1 MKRLAEIILTMSQ
14 KPVIVTEEEES
25 DQDPVIVIEDKGETR
40 RLLNTTDHFRML
52 FEKETWMKALKEMQK
67 SREDLVQAERFQKE
81 MWQRYRTLR
90 KGLEEGREDLA
101 VMRTQYH

>member
-1 MKRLAEIILTMSQ
+1 MKRLAEIILAMSQ
-14 KPVIVTEEEES
+14 KSVMVTEEEFS
-25 DQDPVIVIEDKGETR
+25 DQDSVIVIEDKQETR
-40 RLLNTTDHFRML
+40 RLLNTTNHFWML
-52 FEKETWMKALKEMQK
+52 FERETRMKALKEMQK